1 MTINDAMNNKNLN
14 NNSNGKV
21 KWIIKWKKLC
31 RRNDG
36 STKKAEDSFDKVVYK
51 APLKRNCCDV
61 CKLFSCYFLFVYKQ
75 LIRGMTM
82 KWETILIKLI
92 HT

>member
-61 CKLFSCYFLFVYKQ
+61 CKLFSCYFFVC
-75 LIRGMTM
+75 L
-82 KWETILIKLI
+82 
-92 HT
+92 